1 MLVSVYL
8 PTRNRVALL
17 GRAVDSVLAQSYRP
31 LELIV
36 VNDGSS
42 DATRAY
48 LDDAARS
55 DPRLRVLHNP
65 RPLGAPRARN
75 LAILRALGEFITGLD
90 DDDQFHPERIHALVR
105 QWRALERS
113 GERFSCLYTQ
123 DFLVGGDEV
132 SFSRKPARVE
142 FGDLFFYNSIGNQVF
157 TRREY
162 LIDCGMFDEGMPA
175 WQDLD
180 AFMRLVSRYG
190 SAQLL
195 DRALYYVNLEPRP
208 DRISVGSKDRI
219 LAAYRRLG
227 RKMLSAPAAWR
238 QALFLQA
245 FGRLY
250 GFRLGLE
257 DLREYL
263 RYGLHARTMRILAG
277 ILARQAGRR

>member
-8 PTRNRVALL
+8 PTRNRVELMS
-17 GRAVDSVLAQSYRP
+17 RAVDSVLVQSYRP

-36 VNDGSS
+36 VNDGST
-42 DATRAY
+42 DATRAW

-55 DPRLRVLHNP
+55 DSRLRVIHNP
-65 RPLGAPRARN
+65 LPLGAPRSRN

-90 DDDQFHPERIHALVR
+90 DDDQFHPERIAALVR
-105 QWRALERS
+105 HWRTLERA
-113 GERFSCLYTQ
+113 GEKFSCLYTQ
-123 DFLVGGDEV
+123 DFLVYDDQAGV
-132 SFSRKPARVE
+132 SQKPARVE

-157 TRREY
+157 TRRES

-180 AFMRLVSRYG
+180 VFMRLVSRFG

-208 DRISVGSKDRI
+208 DRISVGSKERI

-238 QALFLQA
+238 QALFLQVY
-245 FGRLY
+245 GRLY